1 MGTRILPPI
10 TMVSRFTALKYEALN
25 LADESTDLRF
35 RTSLK
40 NSNLVPVS
48 AFPQH
53 AQNQAT
59 KVRSCFKWNNCDV

>member
-1 MGTRILPPI
+1 M

-25 LADESTDLRF
+25 LADESTDLTF

-48 AFPQH
+48 ASPPARPKSGHKGSELF
-53 AQNQAT
+53 
-59 KVRSCFKWNNCDV
+59 

>member
-10 TMVSRFTALKYEALN
+10 TKVSRFTALKYEALN
-25 LADESTDLRF
+25 LPDESTDYTF

-40 NSNLVPVS
+40 NSYLVPVS

-53 AQNQAT
+53 VQNQAT
-59 KVRSCFKWNNCDV
+59 KGSELFQIE